1 MKRFKNILAVYNQHP
16 GDETTLERATALAQR
31 NSARLTVVEVTEDF
45 GGTEGLMAIQ
55 SEAAA
60 HRVAAERLAHLERL
74 IESIRHKGI
83 EVGAG
88 VLSGSPFLA
97 IIQAV
102 LRGKHDLVM
111 ITAEAQGGFKKLLF
125 GSTSMHLM
133 RKCPCPVWVTDPDQQ
148 RDSYGRIQ
156 AAVDTHTPGET
167 NRALNTLIMD
177 LSTSL
182 ARMEQSELH
191 VAHAWKPNRHQGQI
205 SRSEMTRNG
214 EGRLPGIDEE
224 AHEGRVDELLDRY
237 DLTDLTCRAHVIQG
251 RARSVIPRVAAE
263 LQSDLLVMGTVS
275 RTGIAGLFIGN
286 TAETVLRQ
294 VECSV
299 LTVKPAGFDTPVKL

>member
-1 MKRFKNILAVYNQHP
+1 MKRFKNILAVYNQLP
-16 GDETTLERATALAQR
+16 GDETTLKRATALAQR
-31 NSARLTVVEVTEDF
+31 NGARLTVVEANEDF
-45 GGTEGLMAIQ
+45 AGSEGMMAIQ

-60 HRVAAERLAHLERL
+60 KRVATERQAHLERL
-74 IESIRHKGI
+74 IVSIRREGV
-83 EVGAG
+83 EVSAA

-97 IIQAV
+97 IIREV
-102 LRGKHDLVM
+102 LREQHDLVM
-111 ITAEAQGGFKKLLF
+111 ITAEAQGSFKRMLF

-148 RDSYGRIQ
+148 RDSYSRIL
-156 AAVDTHTPGET
+156 AAVDPCTPGDA
-167 NRALNTLIMD
+167 NRALDTLIMD

-191 VAHAWKPNRHQGQI
+191 VVHAWEADRHHGQV
-205 SRSEMTRNG
+205 SRSEMTRDG
-214 EGRLPGIDEE
+214 KDRQTRIHGE
-224 AHEGRVDELLDRY
+224 AHRGRVEELLDRY
-237 DLTDLTCRAHVIQG
+237 DLTDLSYRVHVLQG

-263 LQSDLLVMGTVS
+263 LQTDLLVMGTVS